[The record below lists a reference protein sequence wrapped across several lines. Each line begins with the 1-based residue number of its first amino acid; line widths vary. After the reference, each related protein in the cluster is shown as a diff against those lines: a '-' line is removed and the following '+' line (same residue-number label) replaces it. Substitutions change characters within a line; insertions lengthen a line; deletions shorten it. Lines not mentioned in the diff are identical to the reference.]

1 MPSGGGHD
9 SQEIAVY
16 LSMAMLIV
24 TSTEDHSHS
33 TAECTMLVDAA
44 RGGTVLATA
53 FSDLSYEM

>member
-9 SQEIAVY
+9 SQEIEVY

-24 TSTEDHSHS
+24 PSTEDRSHS
-33 TAECTMLVDAA
+33 TAECTMQGDAA

-53 FSDLSYEM
+53 F